1 MKLTS
6 AKAQTLTEQ
15 RRCVNANKLDT
26 GIATT
31 EKNMQFSQTLGCK
44 SNIKRFQ

>member
-31 EKNMQFSQTLGCK
+31 EKKCSFL
-44 SNIKRFQ
+44 RL

>member
-6 AKAQTLTEQ
+6 AKAQTLTGQ

-31 EKNMQFSQTLGCK
+31 GKKNVVFSDF
-44 SNIKRFQ
+44 RV